1 MKIRET
7 KIKNFKFITL
17 IVILFSISCGNNSK
31 NLETKLN
38 EYKKTYENG
47 DYVKMSSFVLPGLI
61 EQFGGTENF
70 VNTMNSLPELFLGMG
85 MEVDMK
91 KMKFGELGKIL
102 SKSNYLIS
110 VVPTT
115 LPIKINN
122 VEGVIKSSV
131 ICFSQDNGETWF
143 FIEGNDEGRSS
154 ISNTNPEIIQMINVP
169 LPEMNINGK
178 TMVQKGG
185 NWVEK

>member
-91 KMKFGELGKIL
+91 KMKFSMVEL
-102 SKSNYLIS
+102 SKKNSH
-110 VVPTT
+110 T
-115 LPIKINN
+115 L
-122 VEGVIKSSV
+122 
-131 ICFSQDNGETWF
+131 
-143 FIEGNDEGRSS
+143 
-154 ISNTNPEIIQMINVP
+154 
-169 LPEMNINGK
+169 
-178 TMVQKGG
+178 
-185 NWVEK
+185 